1 MKSDFPA
8 FYKIAQRTLNAT
20 VVCIMGWFNVAWGE
34 SRNLFV
40 YDDSL
45 TSFTWNTRNECFVDE
60 TGTSVAF
67 STGDNVSFSFSEDAT
82 IWLSEDIHVGTLNL
96 NSSGLLSIYTGSYAL
111 NADRIELSGLVTMDS
126 ALHIDA
132 GTSLAISDG
141 AHLDAPLVL
150 GENGELIVNGTARLS
165 STTLTL
171 QGGARLSLPI
181 MGNERVHT
189 LFKGISM
196 VLDAEGN
203 DLFMST
209 SSISAAEYFDVSYP
223 GAEFWVDA
231 TLQFTHGTL
240 QLVRQNDWYKAAEV
254 VTSRQTAPVEYRNYT
269 RVVYE
274 QIESGSESQGVF
286 GYGGALYCPD
296 TKTCVFSDNGSI
308 IFKANSSVSEG
319 PLKGGVIY
327 VGLDSRIEFSGNG
340 RVEFSNNSASGAM
353 ADGGAVYLA
362 QGSEIVLENNDGVI
376 FSENQVSGY
385 GGAVFGYN
393 CDIVLAMNDIVEFC
407 KNSAIS
413 EVHHCMGGAIY
424 AGGDGAIR
432 LENNGRVTFDENR
445 CSSRYNAIGGAIHG
459 EGGIWLSK
467 NDSVSFTANCSGE
480 DGGAI
485 STFGELYINNNGSV
499 AFNENVSGYDGGAIR
514 GQTVELCDNQSV
526 TFDKNSASGEFNN
539 GGGVSAYEVLVID
552 NRSVIFIDNYAG
564 GEGGGISS
572 APPNSQIQ
580 ELIFFHNN
588 DSIIFSGNIA
598 GDSGGAIQ
606 SDIVTMTGNGSI
618 EFIKNAALGSTG
630 GAIDASNVSETAH
643 SITVCDNDMVVFRG
657 NTASYNGGAI
667 VVSDQLIICNND
679 SILFEKNA
687 EIYGGNYHLK
697 SVHVDGGSHV
707 SFSAPE
713 SKCFEFRDSLY
724 IGADSLVK
732 YNEVFVKAE
741 GDAIHQT
748 GDIIF
753 TGKYTEL
760 HLNEILEAAGAGR
773 TASDE
778 EVLNSRTTEVYA
790 MTNLY
795 GGRLRVEDGA
805 IYQGQGITVH
815 KDSAATVRVKD
826 AVLSHGGYV
835 LEFNAGTALEVAG
848 NSTIRGNVNLLA
860 DSLFKLEQAATLSL
874 YETLQADAATL
885 TVKGSAMLEGASTLN
900 ASLTLADGATLDMMS
915 LDAGAVTI
923 NGALTLG
930 GQVKMGEHLLAAVEE
945 LTCYDPG
952 LVLFTGLTN
961 LVLPVAASELESDR
975 VLASSVFS
983 NVENPDLYVTY
994 HVVDNVGSLMVMSV
1008 PEPTTTSLSLAA
1020 LVALAM
1026 RRRRR

>member
-45 TSFTWNTRNECFVDE
+45 TSFTWNTRNACFVDE

-171 QGGARLSLPI
+171 QGGAKLSLPI

-274 QIESGSESQGVF
+274 QIESVAESYGIF

-308 IFKANSSVSEG
+308 IFKANSSVSEVS
-319 PLKGGVIY
+319 PKGGVIY
-327 VGLDSRIEFSGNG
+327 VGIDSRIEFSGNG

-385 GGAVFGYN
+385 GGAVFGDN

-413 EVHHCMGGAIY
+413 EVDHCMGGAIY
-424 AGGDGAIR
+424 AGGDSAIR

-467 NDSVSFTANCSGE
+467 NDCVSFTANCSGE

-499 AFNENVSGYDGGAIR
+499 AFSENVSGYDGGAIS

-539 GGGVSAYEVLVID
+539 GGGVSAYEVLVND

-564 GEGGGISS
+564 GDGGGISS

-588 DSIIFSGNIA
+588 DSITFSGNIA
-598 GDSGGAIQ
+598 GYSGGAIQ

-618 EFIKNAALGSTG
+618 EFIKNAALGSAG
-630 GAIDASNVSETAH
+630 GAIDASNVSDTAH

-667 VVSDQLIICNND
+667 AVSDQLIICNND

-687 EIYGGNYHLK
+687 EIHGGNYHLK

-724 IGADSLVK
+724 IEADSLVK
-732 YNEVFVKAE
+732 YNEVFVNAE

-773 TASDE
+773 TATDE
-778 EVLNSRTTEVYA
+778 EVLNSRTTKVKA

-815 KDSAATVRVKD
+815 EGSRATVRVKD
-826 AVLSHGGYV
+826 AELSCMGYE
-835 LEFNAGTALEVAG
+835 LEFNAGTTLEVAG

-860 DSLFKLEQAATLSL
+860 DNLFKLEQAASLSL
-874 YETLQADAATL
+874 YETLEADAATL
-885 TVKGSAMLEGASTLN
+885 TVNGSALLEGGATLN
-900 ASLTLADGATLDMMS
+900 ASLTLADGATLDMDA
-915 LDAGAVTI
+915 LDVGAVTL

-930 GQVKMGEHLLAAVEE
+930 GQVTMGDKLHGILSEMSGWEE
-945 LTCYDPG
+945 SVT
-952 LVLFTGLTN
+952 LFTGLTD
-961 LVLPVAASELESDR
+961 LVLPAVAADDAADR
-975 VLASSVFS
+975 LWVGDVFS
-983 NVENPDLYVTY
+983 NLAGNENYYFNYVPE
-994 HVVDNVGSLMVMSV
+994 VGSLVVVHV
-1008 PEPTTTSLSLAA
+1008 PEPTTTSLGLAA

-1026 RRRRR
+1026 RRRRK